1 MTRTFDSA
9 TLSRH
14 AAGPA
19 AASALEAALAAADPS
34 RAVEAVLEGEG
45 AHLSIAGYRC
55 GPGRRVVIAVGK
67 AAIAM
72 AEPVVRRLGGTVDGL
87 VVSKMPGSVPDLGVI
102 ASGHPLPDD
111 ESVAAGR
118 RIGALVDGLRE
129 GDTAI
134 VLVSGG
140 ASSLAVDPA
149 PGIDLHDLRA
159 TLSALLR
166 DGADIEELNVVRKHL
181 DAWKGG
187 GLAARAAPARTIALV
202 LSDVPGD
209 GLETIASGPTVGD
222 SSTFADALAV
232 LARHGVDAPARVVA
246 RLQDGA
252 AGKIRETPRP
262 GDPRLQGASTTIVA
276 SNASATEA
284 ARRSLQRDGYDTPGD
299 VVGLLGEAREAGRAL
314 AERLLSRPADR
325 PSALVAG
332 GETVVHVRGPG
343 HGGRNQEVAL
353 AAAEVLSGHPAH
365 LLCTLAT
372 DGEDGPTDA
381 AGAVVDGRSIVR
393 AEALGL
399 SARAHLRRND
409 AYPWFHALGDLLR
422 IGPTGTNVCDLALAV
437 YDPREPS

>member
-1 MTRTFDSA
+1 VTRAFHAATF
-9 TLSRH
+9 LRH
-14 AAGPA
+14 PAGPA

-34 RAVEAVLEGEG
+34 RAVQSVLEGEG
-45 AHLSIAGYRC
+45 TDLSIAGQRC
-55 GPGRRVVIAVGK
+55 GPGRRVVIAIGK

-72 AEPVVRRLGGTVDGL
+72 AEPVVRRLGGAVEGL
-87 VVSKMPGSVPDLGVI
+87 VVSKMAGSVPGLPAV

-149 PGIDLHDLRA
+149 PGIDLEDLRA
-159 TLSALLR
+159 TIAALLR
-166 DGADIEELNVVRKHL
+166 DGADIEEVNVVRRHL
-181 DAWKGG
+181 DRWKGG

-209 GLETIASGPTVGD
+209 RLHTIASGPTVGD
-222 SSTFADALAV
+222 PSTFADALAV
-232 LARHGVDAPARVVA
+232 LLRHGVDAPARVVA
-246 RLQDGA
+246 RLRDGA
-252 AGKIRETPRP
+252 AGRIPETPRP

-284 ARRSLQRDGYDTPGD
+284 ARRSLQRDGYATTED
-299 VVGLLGEAREAGRAL
+299 VAALSGEASEAGRAL
-314 AERLLSRPADR
+314 AERLLSLPADR
-325 PSALVAG
+325 PCAIVAG

-343 HGGRNQEVAL
+343 HGGRNQELAL
-353 AAAEVLSGHPAH
+353 AAAEVLAGHHGH

-381 AGAVVDGRSIVR
+381 AGAVVDGRSIAR
-393 AEALGL
+393 AEALGR
-399 SARAHLRRND
+399 SARAHLEHND
-409 AYPWFHALGDLLR
+409 AYPWFHGLGDLLR

-437 YDPREPS
+437 HDPRVSS